1 MISNLNLDNI
11 KVVIFDYDGTLA
23 VHRDKDFVKNRNENV
38 DKRLNYYANAYQNPS
53 NFYIDIE
60 PCDRSE
66 ALYKLIQEL
75 RNKNIKMYCLSGMKF
90 SFHFKAKQDFI
101 NTQYGADIELIS
113 AGTQELKL
121 DGIKI
126 ISKLNKCNLDEV
138 LYIEDLEDTVNF
150 LKSNGINVI
159 NVNEMRCIL
168 NGNYNR
174 RICYLW

>member
-1 MISNLNLDNI
+1 
-11 KVVIFDYDGTLA
+11 
-23 VHRDKDFVKNRNENV
+23 
-38 DKRLNYYANAYQNPS
+38 
-53 NFYIDIE
+53 
-60 PCDRSE
+60 
-66 ALYKLIQEL
+66 
-75 RNKNIKMYCLSGMKF
+75 MYCLSGMKF